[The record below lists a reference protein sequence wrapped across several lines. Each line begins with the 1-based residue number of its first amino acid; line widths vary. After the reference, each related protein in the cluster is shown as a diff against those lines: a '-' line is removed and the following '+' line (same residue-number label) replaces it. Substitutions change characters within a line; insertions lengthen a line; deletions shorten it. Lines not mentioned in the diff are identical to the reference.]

1 MNGAPEE
8 IRRLASILIENAMK
22 YSPEGGNVKVN
33 LEMQKR
39 NIVLSVFNTTLEPM
53 AQQDLSRLFERF
65 YRTDTSRNSET
76 GGHGIGLSIAKA
88 ITENH
93 GGKITASTSG
103 GSDFCITAV
112 LPQ

>member
-1 MNGAPEE
+1 M
-8 IRRLASILIENAMK
+8 
-22 YSPEGGNVKVN
+22 N

-53 AQQDLSRLFERF
+53 AQENLSRLFERV
-65 YRTDTSRNSET
+65 YRTDASRNSET